1 MPFRHLRA
9 VIFDWAGTVIDFGS
23 QAPMEAFVRLF
34 AQEGIAISVK
44 EARIPMGLPKW
55 QHIEALG
62 RLPRVAEAWRAAKGQ
77 DMTVSDVDR
86 LYAMFTPMN
95 AAAVREHA
103 ELIPGAVH
111 TVQELRQ
118 AGLRIGSTTGYNR
131 AIAEVMAELAK
142 AQGYAPDN
150 MVCAGDLP
158 ETRPSPLAVY
168 RTLLDLQVWPAAAVV
183 KVDDTVPGLLEG
195 RHAGCWTSA
204 CSIRAMKSA

>member
-168 RTLLDLQVWPAAAVV
+168 RTLLDLQS
-183 KVDDTVPGLLEG
+183 GLPPL
-195 RHAGCWTSA
+195 W
-204 CSIRAMKSA
+204 